1 MVDFCFII
9 VTYNSHLL
17 ITDAIK
23 SILINENDFSSFEI
37 IIVDNSNDKGN
48 QLLVSVLEKE
58 DLHSLVK
65 VIRNPQNTGY
75 GAGNNLGIKNANG
88 KYIIVMN
95 PDVRLIE
102 PLLSHTKLIFE
113 KNSKTIL
120 IAYRQLG
127 GQNISFYRKPE
138 HGFLFSGWYLKLKN
152 RFNLFN
158 SKKDFL
164 SGAFFFAE
172 KEKFI
177 DIGLFDENIF
187 MYNEESDISSR
198 INLKKFEIKFLP
210 EKSYIHLL
218 DERPFNPNAFRS
230 EMIALKYYIKKYNIN
245 EKKIILRNLL
255 ELRIKKK
262 LAKLFNK
269 NEAVEKFSSM
279 AKIISD
285 EFSNI

>member
-1 MVDFCFII
+1 MVDFSFII

-23 SILINENDFSSFEI
+23 SILLNENNSSSFEI

-65 VIRNPQNTGY
+65 VIHNPQNTGY

-95 PDVRLIE
+95 PDVRLTE
-102 PLLSHTKLIFE
+102 PLLSDTKGIFE
-113 KNSKTIL
+113 NDNQTIL
-120 IAYRQLG
+120 VTYKQMG

-152 RFNLFN
+152 RLKLFN
-158 SKKDFL
+158 QKTDFL

-172 KEKFI
+172 KEKFVN
-177 DIGLFDENIF
+177 IGLFDENIF
-187 MYNEESDISSR
+187 MYNEESDISNR
-198 INLKKFEIKFLP
+198 INLNKFKIRFLP
-210 EKSYIHLL
+210 QKSYIHLL
-218 DERPFNPNAFRS
+218 DERPINPNAFHS
-230 EMIALKYYIKKYNIN
+230 EMKSLKYYIKKYDIN
-245 EKKIILRNLL
+245 EKKIISRNLL
-255 ELRIKKK
+255 ELRIKTII
-262 LAKLFNK
+262 AKLLNK
-269 NEAVEKFSSM
+269 KEATDKFSLM
-279 AKIISD
+279 ANIISE
-285 EFSNI
+285 EFPHI